1 MVLTT
6 FKSSKINTLE
16 SPSQLN
22 EIRPIPAANELPL
35 LTILVGER
43 PFFVYSFGSIS
54 DRYI

>member
-6 FKSSKINTLE
+6 FESSKINTLE

-35 LTILVGER
+35 LTLLV
-43 PFFVYSFGSIS
+43 
-54 DRYI
+54 